1 MGQNAT
7 EDRELKHH
15 EGKGQQTIPQSALS
29 KGGVSFSKTQSA
41 KYGNSMK
48 LMGS

>member
-29 KGGVSFSKTQSA
+29 NGGVSFSKTQSA